1 MSLPPVEIP
10 LGAMRFNSDSQKL
23 EYFNGEIWMQVHTFN
38 PDLNGGSRGLVS
50 GGRSSNVI
58 QYITISSAG
67 NSVDFGDTTESS
79 REGGAASSRTR
90 GLTCGSYPGYSNVI
104 DYVTFATTGNAQ
116 DFGDSPDSRRSMNSC
131 SSETRGVWLGGIDG
145 PGAPTCNI
153 IDFVT
158 IATTGNAVDYGDLVT
173 TSNNSSGN
181 AGSPTRGLCLGG
193 TPSTTGS
200 AQYITIATTGNSS
213 TFGDLSSTQGNRG
226 ACSNS
231 TRALHSHES
240 KIDYI
245 TIATTGNSIGFG
257 DYLNDAAY
265 KCCVSSPTRGVW
277 SGGSPGLNVMGY
289 VSIATTGDAIDF
301 GDLVTTAYVHVGSS
315 NAHGGLG

>member
-10 LGAMRFNSDSQKL
+10 LGAIRFNSDSQKL
-23 EYFNGEIWMQVHTFN
+23 EYFNGEIWMQIHTFN
-38 PDLNGGSRGLVS
+38 PDLNGGARGIFS
-50 GGRSSNVI
+50 GGRNSNVI
-58 QYITISSAG
+58 QYITISTAG
-67 NSVDFGDTTESS
+67 NASDFGDATINH
-79 REGGAASSRTR
+79 EGGAASSRVR
-90 GLTCGSYPGYSNVI
+90 YCGTGTLGYSNVI
-104 DYVTFATTGNAQ
+104 DYVTFASTGDAQ
-116 DFGDSPDSRRSMNSC
+116 DFGDLLDSRRSMNSC
-131 SSETRGVWLGGIDG
+131 SSETRGVFLGGIDG

-153 IDFVT
+153 IDFIT
-158 IATTGNAVDYGDLVT
+158 IASTGNSVDYGDLVT
-173 TSNNSSGN
+173 TSANCSGN

-231 TRALHSHES
+231 TRALHSHED

-245 TIATTGNSIGFG
+245 TIATTGNATNFG
-257 DYLNDAAY
+257 DYLNDNAY
-265 KCCVSSPTRGVW
+265 KCCVASPTRGVW
-277 SGGSPGLNVMGY
+277 GGGSPGINVMGY
-289 VSIATTGDAIDF
+289 VSIATQGDAVDF
-301 GDLVTTAYVHVGSS
+301 GDLVATAYVHVCSS